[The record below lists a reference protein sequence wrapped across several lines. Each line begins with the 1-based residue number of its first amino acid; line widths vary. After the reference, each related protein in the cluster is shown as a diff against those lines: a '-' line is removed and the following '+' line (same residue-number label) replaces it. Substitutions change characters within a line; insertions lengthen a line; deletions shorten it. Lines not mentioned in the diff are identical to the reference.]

1 MFFRPALPNKQ
12 HKSHVEDP
20 SHDRPVN
27 DRKRKFVDAELA
39 LDTEG
44 NADTDTHRIK
54 RPAFPFRKQSVIFF
68 SFFAC

>member
-1 MFFRPALPNKQ
+1 MFFHPALSNKQ

-20 SHDRPVN
+20 SHGRPVN

-44 NADTDTHRIK
+44 NADT
-54 RPAFPFRKQSVIFF
+54 PAQRSVPSGAVLFQPAI
-68 SFFAC
+68 SW